1 MCRCEH
7 NRAEHAHI
15 MDVVL
20 GLMEEDRLQMEFELF
35 ESFDQFTHAF
45 QRAKGN
51 VAGMCSPALLRY
63 AGRDEV
69 KEAAEKDAIKD
80 KAMQEVY
87 NWLNEINMA
96 DLAGKFNKAGY
107 NDLESIKAVGLT
119 DEDLDYIGITPPVL
133 RRRLIAHS
141 KVKAPDAAA
150 AAPSDD
156 Q

>member
-1 MCRCEH
+1 M
-7 NRAEHAHI
+7 
-15 MDVVL
+15 
-20 GLMEEDRLQMEFELF
+20 G
-35 ESFDQFTHAF
+35 
-45 QRAKGN
+45 GN

-69 KEAAEKDAIKD
+69 KDAIKD

-150 AAPSDD
+150 AASSDG